1 MSRGRIHLVLWGW
14 GFLCFCASLIYTG
27 YDAIGGNRAVSLA
40 LVKWLLDPELYPS
53 DPIRDTF
60 PHYVSVLWWI
70 VAWLARYFSLEPLEF
85 VLFLLLRALLFY
97 ATYRLAQSVVP
108 GNLLAILSSMAA
120 MALVPQPVLAEGT
133 IVVSILEQSSAAVPF
148 VFLALADFIQ
158 KRYWLSAVWL
168 GIVANLTVL
177 YAAYTLVYLG
187 VIALLLPDYRR
198 EWRVW
203 MKPILVFF
211 VVSLPVML
219 LLISRSQ
226 VTGLD
231 VELWYTAN
239 RFRSAHHLYPL
250 TFPLSY
256 WMHFMAGCIVMTGL
270 GVAIKRLHP
279 LLARL
284 HTAWLISCGVALA
297 AAFAVVHWVK
307 IPALTSSQ
315 PAKAVDL
322 LVAPASVLVVCAAT
336 QLLENAL
343 KRKSLVPILLHI
355 LLWTLSINLW
365 SFTVHPKVVPFLFLV
380 SAAGVSIALFR
391 RFQEP
396 ENQTLP
402 AISSLVLIS
411 ALALTIALFSLRQL
425 QVNGQVLH
433 FASSSPIYPLAI
445 WAERNTPR
453 ESVFLIP
460 PGYPD
465 GWSSF
470 RALSKRGVFVTWKDG
485 THVLFA
491 PGYTEEWVSRI
502 AEIGFDIRQ
511 HRLGLRARSP
521 VGPAN
526 VNQLYFKLRDAD
538 VRRIASRYRV
548 DYWIVPI
555 DHLSAYP
562 EVFRHGRWKVLQ
574 VNTSLRTS
582 PTTPTSQPKRES
594 QR

>member
-1 MSRGRIHLVLWGW
+1 MSRWRVHLLVWGW
-14 GFLCFCASLIYTG
+14 GFLCFFSSLIYTG
-27 YDAIGGNRAVSLA
+27 YDSVGGNRAVSLA
-40 LVKWLLDPELYPS
+40 LVEWLLDPELYPY

-70 VAWLARYFSLEPLEF
+70 VAWLARFFPLEPLEF
-85 VLFLLLRALLFY
+85 VLFLLFRALLFY

-133 IVVSILEQSSAAVPF
+133 IMVSILEQSSAAVPF
-148 VFLALADFIQ
+148 VFLALADLIE
-158 KRYWLSAVWL
+158 KRYWRSAVWL

-187 VIALLLPDYRR
+187 AIALLFPDYRR
-198 EWRVW
+198 EWKRY
-203 MKPILVFF
+203 MKPTLIFI
-211 VVSLPVML
+211 VVSLPVIL
-219 LLISRSQ
+219 LLVSRPQ

-231 VELWYTAN
+231 VELWYKVN

-256 WMHFMAGCIVMTGL
+256 WGHFLAGCIVIA
-270 GVAIKRLHP
+270 GVGVSIKRLHP
-279 LLARL
+279 LLSGMHL
-284 HTAWLISCGVALA
+284 AWLISCGVALA

-307 IPALTSSQ
+307 IPTITSSQ

-322 LVAPASVLVVCAAT
+322 LVAPASVLVVCGAT

-343 KRKSLVPILLHI
+343 KRKSLVPVLIHI
-355 LLWTLSINLW
+355 LVWTLSINLW
-365 SFTVHPKVVPFLFLV
+365 SFTVHPKVVPFLFMV
-380 SAAGVSIALFR
+380 SAAGVSIVLFR
-391 RFQEP
+391 KFQKP
-396 ENQTLP
+396 ENDTVP
-402 AISSLVLIS
+402 SIFSPVLIS

-425 QVNGQVLH
+425 QVNRHMLY
-433 FASSSPIYPLAI
+433 FASSSPIYPLAV

-453 ESVFLIP
+453 ESIFLIP
-460 PGYPD
+460 PGYPE

-491 PGYTEEWVSRI
+491 PGYTEEWVNRM
-502 AEIGFDIRQ
+502 AEIGFGIRQ
-511 HRLGLRARSP
+511 QHLGLRAYSP

-538 VRRIASRYRV
+538 VRRIAARYRV
-548 DYWIVPI
+548 DYWIVPT
-555 DHLSAYP
+555 DHPSAYP
-562 EVFRHGRWKVLQ
+562 EVFRHGKWKVLH
-574 VNTSLRTS
+574 VNTSLRTT
-582 PTTPTSQPKRES
+582 PTTPTSQPRRES
-594 QR
+594 HR